1 MEVIF
6 HTWEWEEQVEKLS
19 LEQVGLGKINEYFS
33 TFITYILCSGLIINA
48 VGLGISI
55 LVFVIEKII
64 HKTIW
69 RGAAHATQNGLEV
82 EYLGWEAREDIK
94 SI

>member
-1 MEVIF
+1 M
-6 HTWEWEEQVEKLS
+6 
-19 LEQVGLGKINEYFS
+19 
-33 TFITYILCSGLIINA
+33 
-48 VGLGISI
+48 GLGISI

-82 EYLGWEAREDIK
+82 EYLGGKGREDVK